1 MAKVLITARSVAANK
16 EGKAILEN
24 AGHEIITHVSDG
36 VKSEA
41 EMIRIIPGMDAIIAG
56 LDEITDKVIEAG
68 APGLKIIARNGVGY
82 NKVDVKAAAKLGI
95 PVTLAPGTNTI
106 SVCELVFGLMLSL
119 ARAIPGQDAQVR
131 QGSWKRNL
139 GCELYGKVLG
149 VLGTGNIGSEVIKRA
164 HAFGM
169 EIIAFDVW
177 QKPELCQNY
186 NVRYLSLEEVVEKA
200 DFLTMH
206 LPVTP
211 DTKCLIN
218 ERTLTSMK
226 KSAFIINT
234 ARGELVDEKD
244 LYNALKTGTIA
255 GYGADTLT
263 QEPPAS
269 DHPLLTLPNVV
280 LTPHCGAYTED
291 AVTRCSVTAAQEV
304 VRVLSHQ
311 EPMHAVAVN
320 A

>member
-1 MAKVLITARSVAANK
+1 MANVLITARSVAANK
-16 EGKAILEN
+16 EGKAILET
-24 AGHEIITHVSDG
+24 AGHEIIIRVSDG
-36 VKSEA
+36 VWSEA
-41 EMIRIIPGMDAIIAG
+41 EMVRIIPGMDAIIAG
-56 LDEITDKVIEAG
+56 LDEITDKVITAG
-68 APGLKIIARNGVGY
+68 APRLKIIARNGVGY
-82 NKVDVKAAAKLGI
+82 NKVDIETAAKLGI

-106 SVCELVFGLMLSL
+106 SVCELVFGFMLSL
-119 ARAIPGQDAQVR
+119 ARAIPSQDAQVR

-169 EIIAFDVW
+169 EIVAFDVW

-186 NVRYLSLEEVVEKA
+186 NVRYLSLDEVVEKA
-200 DFLTMH
+200 DFLTLH
-206 LPVTP
+206 LPVNP
-211 DTKCLIN
+211 DTKSLIN
-218 ERTLTSMK
+218 ERILKGMK
-226 KSAFIINT
+226 KTAFIINT

-244 LYNALKTGTIA
+244 LYIALKTGMIA

-263 QEPPAS
+263 HEPPAP

-280 LTPHCGAYTED
+280 VTPHCGAYTEE

-311 EPMHAVAVN
+311 PPMHPVARK